1 MENEIVIVDEDIIGF
16 DILDNQDLVFDLSGL
31 TVAYI
36 EDPNTN
42 IDYVLQQ
49 DIMRNIWGTLKEPQ
63 QTVSNEEI
71 DMISA
76 IFDDIL
82 RGIN

>member
-1 MENEIVIVDEDIIGF
+1 MENEIIIVDEDIIEF
-16 DILDNQDLVFDLSGL
+16 NILDNQDLVFDLSGL

-49 DIMRNIWGTLKEPQ
+49 DIMRNVWGTLKTPQ
-63 QTVSNEEI
+63 QMVSNDEI

>member
-1 MENEIVIVDEDIIGF
+1 MENEIVIVDEDIIEF

-31 TVAYI
+31 TVAYV
-36 EDPNTN
+36 EDPNID

-49 DIMRNIWGTLKEPQ
+49 DIMMNVWGTLKTPQ
-63 QTVSNEEI
+63 QTVSNDEI

>member
-1 MENEIVIVDEDIIGF
+1 MENEIVIVDEDIIEF

-49 DIMRNIWGTLKEPQ
+49 DIMRNVWGTLKTPQ
-63 QTVSNEEI
+63 QMVSNDEI

>member
-1 MENEIVIVDEDIIGF
+1 MENEIVIVDEDIIEF
-16 DILDNQDLVFDLSGL
+16 DILDNQDLAFDLSGL
-31 TVAYI
+31 TVAYV
-36 EDPNTN
+36 EDPNID

-49 DIMRNIWGTLKEPQ
+49 DIMMNVWGTLKTPQ
-63 QTVSNEEI
+63 QTVSNDEI